1 MQRHH
6 DTAASKSS
14 KVWQGVA
21 GSSRISKFDFSLQ
34 RILTAKFLFRGYFE
48 VKKKKKDESPSR
60 YFKYHDNRY
69 IRKSLANSVN
79 LKFTCRGLNCL
90 LGFRNMVLFS

>member
-48 VKKKKKDESPSR
+48 VKKKKKKMKALQDTLSIMTIGTLE
-60 YFKYHDNRY
+60 
-69 IRKSLANSVN
+69 N
-79 LKFTCRGLNCL
+79 L
-90 LGFRNMVLFS
+90 